1 MSTSR
6 RSVLVGSLALVA
18 CRLRAHG
25 AGPVVQ
31 QRAPAFALPDA
42 EGRVVTLDGLRAR
55 GPAVLVFYRGH
66 W

>member
-1 MSTSR
+1 VPSSR

-18 CRLRAHG
+18 CRLRAHSV
-25 AGPVVQ
+25 GPAVR

-42 EGRVVTLDGLRAR
+42 DGRVVALDALRTR
-55 GPAVLVFYRGH
+55 GPAVLVFYRGD